1 MPRVVEMIRDR
12 LTGAG
17 EIGPRVTDAWRETNS
32 ALPIPDAREPYE
44 LEAVPGGTLESAAG
58 CPG

>member
-1 MPRVVEMIRDR
+1 MIRDR

-17 EIGPRVTDAWRETNS
+17 EIKPRVTDAWRETNS

-44 LEAVPGGTLESAAG
+44 LEAVPGGTLESAAE